1 MTPLVEIYRRF
12 PDRGAAIAHLERVR
26 WPNGIHCPA
35 CGAATVARKAEKSQF
50 HRLQCWSCK
59 RSFSATVGTIFHNSH
74 IDLQR
79 WFLLI
84 SLMLNAKKG
93 LSAMQA
99 ARDLE
104 MRRPTV
110 WSMMKRIRGALAD
123 DGPLLSDCVMTVTA
137 ATAVAVDGHV
147 IVHRDTGAIYGAGT
161 TEAAAWSDLRAYL
174 DAAQVQILEESDAD
188 IDGLHCARLSSYRSY
203 PATQALLDHVEAHGG
218 DVAYAIVAGVATTTE
233 EIA

>member
-1 MTPLVEIYRRF
+1 MTSLVEIYRRF
-12 PDRGAAIAHLERVR
+12 PTKEAAIAHLEQVR
-26 WPNGIHCPA
+26 WPDGPVCPQ
-35 CGAATVARKAEKSQF
+35 CGADTVSRKSERGQAD
-50 HRLQCWSCK
+50 RLQCWSCA

-110 WSMMKRIRGALAD
+110 WSMMHRIRAALVD
-123 DGPLLSDCVMTVTA
+123 DGKLLSGLVEMDEAYVGGKPRRTNRKDDNDPKPRGRGTSKTPVVGAVERGGLVKATPVIEPPRPARARPNRQA
-137 ATAVAVDGHV
+137 ALLNDKKARRLVSAGQVDGRCHIGPV
-147 IVHRDTGAIYGAGT
+147 
-161 TEAAAWSDLRAYL
+161 E
-174 DAAQVQILEESDAD
+174 
-188 IDGLHCARLSSYRSY
+188 RS
-203 PATQALLDHVEAHGG
+203 G
-218 DVAYAIVAGVATTTE
+218 
-233 EIA
+233 

>member
-1 MTPLVEIYRRF
+1 MTSLIEIYRRF
-12 PDRGAAIAHLERVR
+12 PDRGAAIAHLEQVR

-35 CGAATVARKAEKSQF
+35 CGADTVARKAEKGQQD
-50 HRLQCWSCK
+50 RLQCWSCE

-110 WSMMKRIRGALAD
+110 WSMMHRIRAALVDDGALLCGLVEMDEAYVGGKPRRSNRKD
-123 DGPLLSDCVMTVTA
+123 DNDPKPRGRGTSKTPVVGAVERNGRAKLDAMTDDQLLDA
-137 ATAVAVDGHV
+137 L
-147 IVHRDTGAIYGAGT
+147 TGETIYGGSICST
-161 TEAAAWSDLRAYL
+161 
-174 DAAQVQILEESDAD
+174 
-188 IDGLHCARLSSYRSY
+188 
-203 PATQALLDHVEAHGG
+203 P
-218 DVAYAIVAGVATTTE
+218 
-233 EIA
+233 